1 MGRGLHNLQHKAEA
15 MMLRLW
21 LTLTKDESRSVR
33 RAAICQHYRS
43 SHHRVSL
50 IVQELK
56 DDYGIEIK
64 PEKSIERAIRDL
76 RYAQIKK
83 LHDVINETKIHK
95 LLFSLRGQR
104 NIDFEGSTLWMRK
117 SMLNPQ
123 EEAKLVK
130 LQDRNL
136 AWMSLTGTHRG
147 CGRAIN
153 VDHLATKCEKLVHV
167 EYTRRHDEVARIIHY
182 MVAKW
187 IGIKRRGKIDKY
199 KVEDRVHG
207 DHGWISFN
215 NTVLTEKTVT
225 HHRPDIIL
233 AEEKNTITVVEV
245 RVTSQENLE
254 HVEVEKKQIEQEHGD
269 MTYPLR
275 NDLGRNS
282 DEVSQDFGVSD
293 MQG

>member
-56 DDYGIEIK
+56 DDYGLDVLPQDPIEK
-64 PEKSIERAIRDL
+64 AIHEL
-76 RYAQIKK
+76 RVAQNKK
-83 LHDVINETKIHK
+83 LYDVIQTKTNHG
-95 LLFSLRGQR
+95 LFYNMRGTGT
-104 NIDFEGSTLWMRK
+104 IDYATSSLWMRK

-123 EEAKLVK
+123 EEAKLVN

-153 VDHLATKCEKLVHV
+153 VGNVAIKMQQEPHTEAKIEERLQFQSHV
-167 EYTRRHDEVARIIHY
+167 MCLLQTYSYVVWDL
-182 MVAKW
+182 
-187 IGIKRRGKIDKY
+187 KI
-199 KVEDRVHG
+199 
-207 DHGWISFN
+207 
-215 NTVLTEKTVT
+215 
-225 HHRPDIIL
+225 
-233 AEEKNTITVVEV
+233 
-245 RVTSQENLE
+245 
-254 HVEVEKKQIEQEHGD
+254 
-269 MTYPLR
+269 
-275 NDLGRNS
+275 
-282 DEVSQDFGVSD
+282 
-293 MQG
+293 